1 MKKINLILLILVGL
15 FAAVSCEKD
24 ETRAILGTYTSPAI
38 TAPSGG
44 GAYTLTEATENDT
57 LDTFSWSSA
66 DFGFQ
71 AAVSYTLQIEFAGN
85 DFAEPID
92 LGNTNKLEL
101 KVVVGSLNNK
111 LVLAGAVAGMANSI
125 EARVRATI
133 NENVDTLY
141 SAVLTFDVT
150 PFEKVI
156 IYPSVYVPG
165 NYQAASGYTSDW
177 SPDVAPQL
185 YSLKDNDKY
194 EGYVNMTNGSNEF
207 KFTDLP
213 DWTINWGDTGAD
225 GTLDSDGDNII
236 LADAGYYK
244 MNVDLTALTYT
255 IMNTDWGLIGDATP
269 GGWDSD
275 QDLTY
280 DPVNYV
286 WTITLDLVAGSI
298 KFRAN
303 DDWALNYGDDGPDL
317 KLDAGGENIVIGE
330 AGNYTIT
337 LDLSDAIYRYTVVK
351 N

>member
-1 MKKINLILLILVGL
+1 M
-15 FAAVSCEKD
+15 
-24 ETRAILGTYTSPAI
+24 
-38 TAPSGG
+38 
-44 GAYTLTEATENDT
+44 
-57 LDTFSWSSA
+57 
-66 DFGFQ
+66 
-71 AAVSYTLQIEFAGN
+71 
-85 DFAEPID
+85 
-92 LGNTNKLEL
+92 
-101 KVVVGSLNNK
+101 
-111 LVLAGAVAGMANSI
+111 
-125 EARVRATI
+125 
-133 NENVDTLY
+133 
-141 SAVLTFDVT
+141 
-150 PFEKVI
+150 
-156 IYPSVYVPG
+156 PG

-194 EGYVNMTNGSNEF
+194 EGYVNMANGSNEF

-255 IMNTDWGLIGDATP
+255 LMNTDWGLIGSATP

-275 QDLTY
+275 QDMTY

-286 WTITLDLVAGSI
+286 WTITLDLIAGEA

-303 DDWALNYGDDGPDL
+303 DDWALNYGDDNANL
-317 KLDAGGENIVIGE
+317 KLNEGGANIAI
-330 AGNYTIT
+330 AADGNYTIT
-337 LDLSDAIYRYTVVK
+337 LDLSQAVYRYAVVK